1 MAVNA
6 RAAVAYGREITTRV
20 GEHRASLAAG
30 GLAYFVVLALAPAA
44 VVVGS
49 VAGLLLSP
57 AQVREAFDRLQVASP
72 GLASNVSGLTD
83 ALVSVVENA
92 SATSFTVATI
102 VSVLVAVYAASKV
115 VYGIRLAQDTSYGA
129 VSTSRT
135 LLVRAVAAVI
145 TLVAL
150 LVVAALIV
158 ALTFVPKILSA
169 FGLGDVRLV
178 TGATALDWLVL
189 VVVIWL
195 LIRLTMTHLTGAR
208 QRIPLSALGPV
219 AATAIIVAS
228 TVGVGVYAHYS
239 STLSA
244 AVLVFGS
251 PVVVLLWLYFC
262 FLGLLIGTEMEA
274 VRRQG
279 QGRFL

>member
-1 MAVNA
+1 MNA
-6 RAAVAYGREITTRV
+6 RAVIAYASEITARA
-20 GEHRASLAAG
+20 GAHRSSLAAG

-49 VAGLLLSP
+49 IAGLLLTP
-57 AQVREAFDRLQVASP
+57 AQVRGAFDQLQAASP
-72 GLASNVSGLTD
+72 GIASNVSGLAE

-102 VSVLVAVYAASKV
+102 ASVLVAVYAASKV
-115 VYGIRLAQDTSYGA
+115 VYGIRLAQDTSYGV
-129 VSTSRT
+129 VSTTRT
-135 LLVRAVAAVI
+135 VLVRALSAVI
-145 TLVAL
+145 TLAAL
-150 LVVAALIV
+150 LVVAALVV
-158 ALTFVPKILSA
+158 ALTFVPRILSA
-169 FGLGDVRLV
+169 FGLSDVRLV

-189 VVVIWL
+189 VVVLWL

-208 QRIPLSALGPV
+208 QRIPVSALGPV
-219 AATAIIVAS
+219 AATTVIVLS

-251 PVVVLLWLYFC
+251 PVVILLWLYLC
-262 FLGLLIGTEMEA
+262 FLGLLVGTEMEA
-274 VRRQG
+274 VRRKG
-279 QGRFL
+279 QGRWV